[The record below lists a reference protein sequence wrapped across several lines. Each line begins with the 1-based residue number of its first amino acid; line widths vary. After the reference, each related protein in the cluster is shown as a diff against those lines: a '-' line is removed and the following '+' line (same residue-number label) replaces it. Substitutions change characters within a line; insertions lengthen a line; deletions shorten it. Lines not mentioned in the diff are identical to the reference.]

1 LAVDGWQLAGERFNQ
16 ASYRPTNG
24 IGEIEWLRSR
34 FGEGARQHQGL
45 LRHQLP
51 TANCQLEEEM
61 DDIEKNNDAEFEDDD
76 EQIEQMIIENGILL
90 HSLATLLVRKGILKQ
105 EEIDAEMD
113 RLYDEMENFEQQ

>member
-1 LAVDGWQLAGERFNQ
+1 MQVLAELVSWRGDFTVASQRRPVVHGRERW
-16 ASYRPTNG
+16 APCPLRP
-24 IGEIEWLRSR
+24 
-34 FGEGARQHQGL
+34 EGGS
-45 LRHQLP
+45 
-51 TANCQLEEEM
+51 M
-61 DDIEKNNDAEFEDDD
+61 DDIERNDGADYEDED